1 MLKIIEKDIDQL
13 IPYENNPRNND
24 GAVEAVTASIKSF
37 GFKIP
42 VVIDKDN
49 VVVCGHT
56 RIKSAK
62 RLGMKKVPCIIADD
76 LTEEQIR
83 AFRLAD
89 NKTGELAEWDFEK
102 LEEELRAL
110 DDIDMGQFGFDQL
123 QEKIHDYDVQEDD
136 FDEDEVPKEEPKA
149 KRGDVYQLGEHRLM
163 CGDSTNPDD
172 LKKLLGGRKQTWSS
186 RIRPTGSRSETRTR
200 CSKRSPAR
208 VESPRTS
215 PETRSRRM
223 RSIRCWW
230 QRLRTSGRTER
241 RTAAPTT

>member
-24 GAVEAVTASIKSF
+24 RAVEAVAASIKNF

-42 VVIDKDN
+42 VVIDKDD

-89 NKTGELAEWDFEK
+89 NKTGEIAEWDFEK

-123 QEKIHDYDVQEDD
+123 QAFFQSLGM
-136 FDEDEVPKEEPKA
+136 PKSI
-149 KRGDVYQLGEHRLM
+149 KR
-163 CGDSTNPDD
+163 
-172 LKKLLGGRKQTWSS
+172 
-186 RIRPTGSRSETRTR
+186 RSGAIA
-200 CSKRSPAR
+200 P
-208 VESPRTS
+208 
-215 PETRSRRM
+215 
-223 RSIRCWW
+223 
-230 QRLRTSGRTER
+230 
-241 RTAAPTT
+241 TAAAYAGPQMKPHSSTGMCIGLSMLPISGI